1 MKCHLSPVW
10 EAWSLQPDLC
20 HRTVVGTPQLIF
32 VPTDVAYLRSVL
44 PSTTEDAFFD
54 YLATLDTSEVT
65 VTAVPE
71 GSVVF
76 ARVGR
81 AQYPPPLQGGRGRHR
96 PVVPAGP
103 IPAGEG
109 ATAGGA
115 AAGDHVVVS
124 GQLRQVGDTLCSGP
138 PVTGVHIH

>member
-1 MKCHLSPVW
+1 MSQDRWLWGP
-10 EAWSLQPDLC
+10 
-20 HRTVVGTPQLIF
+20 PQLSSF
-32 VPTDVAYLRSVL
+32 PADVAYLRSVL

-71 GSVVF
+71 GSVIF

-81 AQYPPPLQGGRGRHR
+81 ARYPPPPQGGRGCHC

-115 AAGDHVVVS
+115 ATGDHVVVS
-124 GQLRQVGDTLCSGP
+124 GQLCQVGDTSCSGP